1 MNEKKRKKKKIN
13 ESGYSEA
20 HDNKYACTKH
30 IIHDTSTT
38 VFCLCGCDEAQYL
51 RWNCTS
57 WACSFASDNKHRSG
71 WLHKCRWIIEAYN
84 VCTNSCSF
92 FRARRLHI
100 HKYTNSSCVGRV
112 KYGGGPFVHP
122 HVKYILLLRLF
133 LNICVWWIIIW
144 KGRLT
149 LMNQL
154 RWWWWCWWWCRRASA
169 RTNAPNNFYL

>member
-1 MNEKKRKKKKIN
+1 MNEKKRKKKIN